1 MNSINRYN
9 PVAVATSVNIHG
21 VKMQACDDGRWVSYN
36 MHKQEIAS
44 LQARLEALESKRKHQ
59 ISAPSIIAEH
69 VEQAIIKAVA
79 GKLIHEACEQLL
91 KDLPKYNGDPC
102 HSTVDAFVSEL
113 AAGPGATVVD
123 DDVNHSYLV
132 AHELTKNGKFTFGS
146 NFGEGK
152 ALTMSTA
159 KMEPRSGGYGY
170 VNRHVWA
177 VSECESAR
185 DRKVAVCY
193 HVGGNEFI
201 KGCEYDY
208 EVDECDPGCEPR
220 LIQITQDAFCSGLKG
235 DYRWEAKRIGK
246 LVNANGELG
255 EAYAIVNPD
264 GGVVAQFYI
273 K

>member
-1 MNSINRYN
+1 MNSINRFN

-21 VKMQACDDGRWVSYN
+21 VRMRECNDGAWVSYA
-36 MHKQEIAS
+36 MHKQEIDS
-44 LQARLEALESKRKHQ
+44 LQARLKALESTQKHQ
-59 ISAPSIIAEH
+59 ISSPSIIADH
-69 VEQAIIKAVA
+69 VEQAILKAVA

-102 HSTVDAFVSEL
+102 HSTVDAFVNEL
-113 AAGPGATVVD
+113 AAGPGKTVVD
-123 DDVNHSYLV
+123 DGAKFDY
-132 AHELTKNGKFTFGS
+132 LTKDAKFTFGS

-152 ALTMSTA
+152 ALAMSTA

-170 VNRHVWA
+170 VNRHIWS

-193 HVGGNEFI
+193 HVNGNAFI
-201 KGCEYDY
+201 NGCEYEY
-208 EVDECDPGCEPR
+208 EVDECEPGCEPR
-220 LIQITQDAFCSGLKG
+220 LIHIAQDAFVSDLKG
-235 DYRWEAKRIGK
+235 DCRWKAKRIGK
-246 LVNANGELG
+246 VMNAKATLG
-255 EAYAIVNPD
+255 DAYAIVNPD

>member
-1 MNSINRYN
+1 
-9 PVAVATSVNIHG
+9 
-21 VKMQACDDGRWVSYN
+21 

-44 LQARLEALESKRKHQ
+44 LQARLKALESTQKHQ
-59 ISAPSIIAEH
+59 ISVPSIIADH
-69 VEQAIIKAVA
+69 VEQAILKAVA

-113 AAGPGATVVD
+113 AAGPGKTVKD
-123 DDVNHSYLV
+123 DGVNYSYLV
-132 AHELTKNGKFTFGS
+132 ADELTKNGKFTFGES
-146 NFGEGK
+146 FIGSQGI
-152 ALTMSTA
+152 TMSTA

-170 VNRHVWA
+170 VNRHMWA

-193 HVGGNEFI
+193 HVNGNAFI
-201 KGCEYDY
+201 NGCEYEY
-208 EVDECDPGCEPR
+208 EVDECEPECEPR
-220 LIQITQDAFCSGLKG
+220 LIHIAQDAFVSDLKG
-235 DYRWEAKRIGK
+235 DCRWKAKRIGK
-246 LVNANGELG
+246 VMNAKATLG
-255 EAYAIVNPD
+255 DAYAIINPD

>member
-1 MNSINRYN
+1 MKSIRRYI

-21 VKMQACDDGRWVSYN
+21 VRMQACDDGAWVSYA
-36 MHKQEIAS
+36 MHKQEIES
-44 LQARLEALESKRKHQ
+44 LQARLKALESTQKHQ
-59 ISAPSIIAEH
+59 IPAPSIIAEH
-69 VEQAIIKAVA
+69 VEQAILKAVA

-102 HSTVDAFVSEL
+102 HNTVDAFVSEL
-113 AAGPGATVVD
+113 AAGPGKTVKD
-123 DDVNHSYLV
+123 DTYSV
-132 AHELTKNGKFTFGS
+132 ADELTKNGKFTFGS

-170 VNRHVWA
+170 VNRHIWS

-185 DRKVAVCY
+185 DRNVAVCY
-193 HVGGNEFI
+193 HVNGNEFI
-201 KGCEYDY
+201 NGCEYEY
-208 EVDECDPGCEPR
+208 EISESFVGSPR
-220 LIQITQDAFCSGLKG
+220 LIYITQDAFVSGLKG

-246 LVNANGELG
+246 VMNAKATLG
-255 EAYAIVNPD
+255 DAYAIVNPD